1 MNSLGYLVVL
11 PRRQPPIKT
20 DKCLMDV
27 ESPLSPSFWLHTCF
41 MSRFPMKDWSLRSFI
56 SRGCWRKGGYI
67 KASINASKFPNFL
80 QASVQQQANM
90 NHYFQTLPIMYTA
103 ANPNNRG
110 CCNLRMICMAFSKI
124 GVLHDTPQDLPQF
137 CDNSVRGANVDR

>member
-11 PRRQPPIKT
+11 PPRQPPIKT

-27 ESPLSPSFWLHTCF
+27 ESPLSPSFWLPNCF

-80 QASVQQQANM
+80 PSVQQADM
-90 NHYFQTLPIMYTA
+90 NHYFQTLPIMYSCKSESRTLQSKNDMHGLQQDWRTA
-103 ANPNNRG
+103 WHPPRFASACHYFAIIVWPWRQ
-110 CCNLRMICMAFSKI
+110 CR
-124 GVLHDTPQDLPQF
+124 
-137 CDNSVRGANVDR
+137 